1 VKVNPSS
8 GEVTLKATDGSQ
20 VLKFKASEISDIK
33 RIEKLTRWM
42 VEKMTSLEMG
52 ASDVLAE

>member
-1 VKVNPSS
+1 
-8 GEVTLKATDGSQ
+8 
-20 VLKFKASEISDIK
+20 LKFKASEISDIK